1 MAQVGYKYPYS
12 ENGLTYYDIPVQTEY
27 KHQILSDFQR
37 NKMLDTYIDYLMKNP
52 VQQNYAEESDWQDP
66 GGNYGQQ
73 IFKQNPGSVM
83 WKRTTN
89 PQGMQNIH
97 RMHGETNDMYDSRE
111 NWDKLF
117 GEERRAP
124 ASSAGDQDLQPN
136 WVYINSLEN
145 FKELGGDIRIMNTA
159 DAYRDID
166 EWDPQATIG
175 GVNVG
180 ETLSGTGG
188 YFDPPLHSWDIT
200 LNPANVVKKYPTA
213 PMGPDSEWEFLGPNE
228 VNVNTPSFDPLRVW
242 NLGRVLPHETGH
254 MQEELDKIWGWK
266 EPNPG
271 AYLEGTKWG
280 SYADSPRHPRL
291 HMMDRAQWDWRANN
305 DKSLSKTQFENLQ
318 ADQARS
324 MKESLGRVYWGDDKT
339 FNQDWERQQQG
350 FGGSGRS
357 RDNRAGMWQDPS
369 TINTLRDQAIQGRD
383 LQPSTKPGGR
393 PNMAE
398 DTRQSNR
405 GASRQHYNTGGL
417 VSLVV

>member
-1 MAQVGYKYPYS
+1 MASKYPYTDR
-12 ENGLTYYDIPVQTEY
+12 GITYYDIPVQTEY

-52 VQQNYAEESDWQDP
+52 VQQNYVEESDWQDA
-66 GGNYGQQ
+66 GDNYGQQ

-97 RMHGETNDMYDSRE
+97 RMHGETNDMRDE
-111 NWDKLF
+111 DWNKLF

-145 FKELGGDIRIMNTA
+145 FKELGGDIRMMNTA

-166 EWDPQATIG
+166 EWVWDSEGNYIRNPQATIG

-180 ETLSGTGG
+180 ETLSGRGG
-188 YFDPPLHSWDIT
+188 YFDPRLDSWDIT

-228 VNVNTPSFDPLRVW
+228 VNVNTPSFDPLRPW
-242 NLGRVLPHETGH
+242 NLGRILPHETGH
-254 MQEELDKIWGWK
+254 MQEELDEIWGWD

-280 SYADSPRHPRL
+280 RYADIPRHPRM
-291 HMMDRAQWDWRANN
+291 HMMDLAQWDSRADN
-305 DKSLSKTQFENLQ
+305 DKSLSKTQFANLQ

-357 RDNRAGMWQDPS
+357 RENRAGMWQDPS
-369 TINTLRDQAIQGRD
+369 TI
-383 LQPSTKPGGR
+383 PVTKPGGR
-393 PNMAE
+393 PNMA
-398 DTRQSNR
+398 DISGGVNQRPR
-405 GASRQHYNTGGL
+405 RPRFNTGGL